1 MAGTKIGGL
10 KAAIKNKENHGELFY
25 QIIGSKGGKKTG
37 IIKGFAAMTPEKR
50 KELGARGGSITGDRY
65 KTRTRV

>member
-1 MAGTKIGGL
+1 MAGTKEGGRQAAKTNKAKYGDSFYEMIG
-10 KAAIKNKENHGELFY
+10 A
-25 QIIGSKGGKKTG
+25 KGGKKTG

-50 KELGARGGSITGDRY
+50 KELGAKGGSVTGDRY